1 LLLARMTMALVV
13 GTGVLRAREVL
24 RDLWLVPL
32 RDLVALVIWAGSY
45 TGRTV
50 AWRGKYFILENGK
63 LRPVG

>member
-1 LLLARMTMALVV
+1 
-13 GTGVLRAREVL
+13 
-24 RDLWLVPL
+24 
-32 RDLVALVIWAGSY
+32 VALVIWAGSY